1 MRLVVPDIDAATA
14 LARTWAE
21 GVSPVDTWE
30 TMSLYDAER
39 LLRAGEADLAFLP
52 ALTVLRHPDD
62 FSVIP
67 GVGLTGSIYGPVQ
80 LDVRSGLDTFERV
93 GFDPHFPQEVLLAQV
108 LLKELYQAQPQFVPI
123 QRGAAIPRDLD
134 ARLRVDEAAEP
145 GSDVLTLDLAREW
158 FELTTRPM
166 VWALLAAPVGTITPA
181 EARLL
186 RDEALLD
193 SPPPDLGTE
202 PTVGGVT
209 LAAYAHAGLEEW
221 MNYLFYHRALDALPK
236 IPFVELPDDDEK
248 SDE

>member
-1 MRLVVPDIDAATA
+1 MRLAVPDIDAATA

-21 GVSPVDTWE
+21 GASPVDAWE
-30 TMSLYDAER
+30 TTPFYGAER

-52 ALTVLRHPDD
+52 TLTVLRHPDD
-62 FSVIP
+62 FSVVP
-67 GVGLTGSIYGPVQ
+67 GVGLTGSVYGPVQ

-158 FELTTRPM
+158 FELTTRPF
-166 VWALLAAPVGTITPA
+166 VWALLAAPAGTVTPA
-181 EARLL
+181 EAKLL

-193 SPPPDLGTE
+193 SPPPNLGTE
-202 PTVGGVT
+202 PTTGGVT
-209 LAAYAHAGLEEW
+209 LAAYAHAGLDEW
-221 MNYLFYHRALDALPK
+221 ANYLFYHRALEALPE
-236 IPFVELPDDDEK
+236 IPFVELPEDDEK
-248 SDE
+248 RDE

>member
-1 MRLVVPDIDAATA
+1 VRLAVPDLDAATA

-30 TMSLYDAER
+30 TASLYAAER
-39 LLRAGEADLAFLP
+39 LLRSGRADLAFLP
-52 ALTVLRHPDD
+52 TLAVLRHPDD
-62 FSVIP
+62 FSVVP
-67 GVGLTGSIYGPVQ
+67 GVGLVGSVVGPVQ

-123 QRGAAIPRDLD
+123 QPGAPVPKDLD

-158 FELTTRPM
+158 FELTTRPF
-166 VWALLAAPVGTITPA
+166 VWALLAAPVGTVTPA
-181 EARLL
+181 EAKLL

-193 SPPPDLGTE
+193 SPPPDLGAE
-202 PTVGGVT
+202 PTIGGVT

-221 MNYLFYHRALDALPK
+221 THYLFYHRALDALPE
-236 IPFVELPDDDEK
+236 IPFVELPDDE
-248 SDE
+248 E